1 MESSTLPAAHSARM
15 LAGRFGNFW
24 CSLIPVCIQ
33 MPTGAEMKSIE
44 AKHII
49 KLSTNI
55 SASCQVCGKWQ
66 EAENIDIG
74 VNHYLQ
80 EHNAKLLHV
89 GAEAFVDEDGHT
101 AHQTVALI
109 GLDQAPPLRELTP
122 FNVQINLA
130 DKD

>member
-1 MESSTLPAAHSARM
+1 ME
-15 LAGRFGNFW
+15 F
-24 CSLIPVCIQ
+24 ID
-33 MPTGAEMKSIE
+33 
-44 AKHII
+44 AKHVI
-49 KLSTNI
+49 KLSTNV
-55 SASCQVCGKWQ
+55 SFGCPFCGKWF
-66 EAENIDIG
+66 EAEDIDKGI
-74 VNHYLQ
+74 NHYLQ

-122 FNVQINLA
+122 FNVQINLT